1 MIDAMT
7 PPQPFHCLLDP
18 RKATFISITT
28 VDPEITKIIAEQ
40 NIGSPVFLGFAQIV
54 NEMSRTVMQ
63 RTRTPEEP
71 AALPSIDTIPSLLE
85 AFGVVIRALRKL
97 RSHTSDIDKPIIFM

>member
-63 RTRTPEEP
+63 RTQNARRTGR
-71 AALPSIDTIPSLLE
+71 L
-85 AFGVVIRALRKL
+85 AFDRYNPLA
-97 RSHTSDIDKPIIFM
+97 S